1 MKAVII
7 IATPCSLTLHGKWEK
22 EGKFGG
28 TGILFEEP
36 NPTGSRPSDLIG
48 LYTKWQRAKRPQP
61 AKRSSREEGGAT
73 GADLFKRETEH
84 LCIRPP
90 IHGIGRDP
98 LTRE

>member
-48 LYTKWQRAKRPQP
+48 LDTKWQRAKRPQP
-61 AKRSSREEGGAT
+61 AKRSSREEGGCN
-73 GADLFKRETEH
+73 LEWFIQVRERLQDSLVLEARRVAVARI
-84 LCIRPP
+84 L
-90 IHGIGRDP
+90 
-98 LTRE
+98 

>member
-1 MKAVII
+1 MVAMGQVDFRDFALEGDKARISRI
-7 IATPCSLTLHGKWEK
+7 GRRERERESA
-22 EGKFGG
+22 G

-73 GADLFKRETEH
+73 
-84 LCIRPP
+84 
-90 IHGIGRDP
+90 
-98 LTRE
+98 